1 MTEPTKIE
9 RAKLRDAILRI
20 FGTLSGAMAAAM
32 VQLGGRLGLY
42 QAMQGAGPI
51 DSQALAKKTG
61 LDERWIR
68 EWLRTQGA
76 AGILAHHG
84 DERFELT
91 PEAACILADER
102 HPAFAMGFFEQI
114 PTLMSLL
121 EKLPDAFRSGLG
133 LPYDALGPEGARGI
147 ERGLAPWFRTFLVPA
162 VLPKLDGV
170 VEKLERGALVAD
182 VGCGGG
188 VALLE
193 MAKKYPRSEFHGYD
207 ISRHALERAERNK
220 TSYGVENA
228 IFHDA
233 RSDGL
238 PDDGRFDLVTSIDCI
253 HDMTRPED
261 VIRAIHTSLRGDG
274 TWLVIDIKG
283 RPTYEEIARDNPMAA
298 MMYGFS
304 VLTCMSSALSEPGGA
319 GLGTFGFHEDVA
331 RSMATAAGFSRFRR
345 LEIDH
350 PMNAFYEARP

>member
-1 MTEPTKIE
+1 MSEPVKIDH
-9 RAKLRDAILRI
+9 RKLRDTAKHV
-20 FGTLSGAMAAAM
+20 FGMLSGAMVAAM
-32 VQLGGRLGLY
+32 IQLGDRLGLY
-42 QAMQGAGPI
+42 KAMRGAGPI
-51 DSQALAKKTG
+51 DSAALAKKTG
-61 LDERWIR
+61 LDERWVR
-68 EWLRTQGA
+68 EWLRNQGA
-76 AGILAHHG
+76 AGVLVHHG
-84 DERFELT
+84 EERFELT

-102 HPAFAMGFFEQI
+102 HPAFGMGFFEQL
-114 PTLMSLL
+114 PTLMSILD
-121 EKLPDAFRSGLG
+121 KLPDAFRNGLG
-133 LPYDALGPEGARGI
+133 LPYDALGPEGARGV

-170 VEKLERGALVAD
+170 VEKLERGARVAD

-193 MAKKYPRSEFHGYD
+193 MAKKFPRSEFHGYD
-207 ISRHALERAERNK
+207 ISLHALERAERNK

-228 IFHDA
+228 SFHDA

-238 PDDGRFDLVTSIDCI
+238 PDDGRFDLVTAFDCI

-261 VIRAIHTSLRGDG
+261 VIRAIRTSLRDDG
-274 TWLVIDIKG
+274 TWLVVDIKG
-283 RPTYEEIARDNPMAA
+283 KPTYEENARDNPMAA

-304 VLTCMSSALSEPGGA
+304 ILTCMSSALSEPGGA
-319 GLGTFGFHEDVA
+319 GLGTLGFHEDVA
-331 RSMATAAGFSRFRR
+331 RAMATAAGFSRFRR